1 MQGRAEER
9 ETGSPFNSMKEDHTD
24 TTMVLSDE
32 PIGQENPFL
41 NASVNSLASLRNVER
56 RQRRRELNVLV
67 SRLDGMLPK
76 THRSKAKA
84 NGAGGRALGSR
95 GRSLHDVLEDCI
107 DLVRQ
112 RVAGRARS
120 QQARGRAKGAGEIPS
135 TQTLASSSSLVGAV
149 MRDGLFSS
157 HSVFCVEVSMPD
169 WRVVGLSDGAQAF
182 FQHAPWGGALGQNFL
197 YAVTHTGDVAALKG
211 MLVELTTKRG
221 AGGQLLG
228 KRARDGA
235 PLGSSIT
242 SRIRVLHFFR
252 SFPVEQGEEGSGRF
266 RASEYVSLE
275 VQMIVTSGS
284 ASDISVLLLAP
295 FSSAQ
300 VVRQGPTSPSQL
312 GRCIPWRPEECA
324 LSVPQYRS
332 DLLEAMRA
340 VSGVYEWDAS
350 GSIEGAISPGAL
362 RAANNGVIGRQGLN
376 FLQRALGAVGGWCM
390 QSLTDFLY
398 QRLQMHFHLS
408 VNDEGV
414 PMVRVHTRLKMA
426 QNFMS
431 RWSFAVSKPQSPHE
445 HHTPVTKQINPYP

>member
-1 MQGRAEER
+1 
-9 ETGSPFNSMKEDHTD
+9 MKEDHTD
-24 TTMVLSDE
+24 TKMVLSDE
-32 PIGQENPFL
+32 PIDRENPFL

-84 NGAGGRALGSR
+84 NSVGGRALGSR

-107 DLVRQ
+107 DVVRQ
-112 RVAGRARS
+112 RIAGRARS
-120 QQARGRAKGAGEIPS
+120 KQARSRAKGAWEIAS

-157 HSVFCVEVSMPD
+157 RCVWSVEVSMPD
-169 WRVVGLSDGAQAF
+169 WKVVGLSDGAQAF

-197 YAVTHTGDVAALKG
+197 YAVTHNGDVAALKG

-221 AGGQLLG
+221 AGGQLIG

-235 PLGSSIT
+235 SLGSSMT

-252 SFPVEQGEEGSGRF
+252 SSPVEQSEEESSRF

-312 GRCIPWRPEECA
+312 GQCIPWRSEACA
-324 LSVPQYRS
+324 LPVLQYRS

-350 GSIEGAISPGAL
+350 ESIQGAISPGAM
-362 RAANNGVIGRQGLN
+362 RAANNGVIGRHGLN
-376 FLQRALGAVGGWCM
+376 FLQRALGAVSGWCM

-398 QRLQMHFHLS
+398 QRLQMHFHMS
-408 VNDEGV
+408 VNDDGV

-426 QNFMS
+426 QNFVS
-431 RWSFAVSKPQSPHE
+431 RWSFAVSKPQFPHE
-445 HHTPVTKQINPYP
+445 HRTPVQNKLLPMSISAYALPRPPARIRC